1 MRIPPQAGWFPA
13 LCLAASSWA
22 CVGAAQ
28 APPQIEL
35 KDATPASRLPHRSP
49 EQYLERV
56 AQLRQL
62 VAACS
67 AKASACDPETT
78 GDDFQ
83 VDGPAHFDVRYDW
96 LRGALLEAQ
105 KAKDADRQQL
115 MRKVAS
121 RLENDAAAISEQA
134 KPLPDQQAAHAQ
146 ADVILS
152 RSEFR
157 MVTQDNALAR
167 QWALII
173 AMINE
178 GLSRIF
184 SQVPHAPWAVPL
196 VEWGILFLAAVG
208 LLFWAWQT
216 TRQQRLAVAVPGD
229 ARQAQWQKES
239 DDWAERAQ
247 QQAAAANW
255 REAVHCLYWSA
266 IVMLEGKRLWRAN
279 RARTPREYLPLLE
292 AGSARQTAL
301 ARLTRIFE
309 RIWYGLRP
317 AGRAD
322 FERAQALLEELKA
335 A

>member
-1 MRIPPQAGWFPA
+1 M
-13 LCLAASSWA
+13 
-22 CVGAAQ
+22 
-28 APPQIEL
+28 
-35 KDATPASRLPHRSP
+35 
-49 EQYLERV
+49 
-56 AQLRQL
+56 
-62 VAACS
+62 VAACT
-67 AKASACDPETT
+67 AKADACDPARAGE
-78 GDDFQ
+78 DFQ
-83 VDGPAHFDVRYDW
+83 VDAPAHFDVRYDW

-115 MRKVAS
+115 MHKATARLDSDVAEAS
-121 RLENDAAAISEQA
+121 GPS
-134 KPLPDQQAAHAQ
+134 KPPPDQAAAHAQ

-152 RSEFR
+152 RGEFR

-173 AMINE
+173 AMIDE
-178 GLSRIF
+178 GLTRLF

-216 TRQQRLAVAVPGD
+216 TRQQRLAVAVPND

-239 DDWAERAQ
+239 DDWAARAQ

-309 RIWYGLRP
+309 RIWYGLR
-317 AGRAD
+317 AADRAD